1 MQRCSEIGGKK
12 KNVFKS
18 CPHPCFSL
26 PLPAAL
32 LEISR
37 TGCHRAEP
45 TVRPRIPD
53 FQVAGLARG
62 KKLGV
67 GQGNYGR
74 YLTIYGNR
82 LGRQKK
88 KKNPKTNQTRRGFGF
103 SCRQKRA
110 SRSSTRSMPAL
121 AVALKNKYKDIC
133 ALKNQ
138 QATDGCR
145 AGERTPLR
153 EGPC

>member
-88 KKNPKTNQTRRGFGF
+88 KKTPKPTKHAEGLV
-103 SCRQKRA
+103 
-110 SRSSTRSMPAL
+110 L
-121 AVALKNKYKDIC
+121 AVARK
-133 ALKNQ
+133 
-138 QATDGCR
+138 
-145 AGERTPLR
+145 EHP
-153 EGPC
+153 GPVPAQCQLSLWL